1 MAGPTSC
8 RCRRKPPGRIGLVSY
23 VRLENLDD
31 ERRRIPASLLR
42 VPMIRQQTGFSCGA
56 AALQSVLQYW
66 GRTIDDERLLYNRLG
81 TKPEGGTRPKS
92 IATVARELGLDAVAR
107 QLLTHDDL
115 YWATKRGETVILSLQ
130 RWGANLPEEE
140 CTDGHFVVLMGIMGD
155 DDEEVFVMDPYTGTV
170 AWMPASDLLD
180 RWHDRAWPGE
190 PCDRRVAIFVKGKK
204 AHPAPLPTGLASRY
218 R

>member
-1 MAGPTSC
+1 M
-8 RCRRKPPGRIGLVSY
+8 SY
-23 VRLENLDD
+23 VRLENVDD
-31 ERRRIPASLLR
+31 ERRRIPAKLLR
-42 VPMIRQQTGFSCGA
+42 VPMIRQQTEFSCGA

-66 GRTIDDERLLYNRLG
+66 GRPVDDERLLYDRLG

-92 IATVARELGLDAVAR
+92 IATVARELGLDAAAR

-115 YWATKRGETVILSLQ
+115 YWAAKRGETVILSLQ
-130 RWGANLPEEE
+130 RWGANLPDDEE

-155 DDEEVFVMDPYTGTV
+155 DDEEVFVMDPYVGAV

-204 AHPAPLPTGLASRY
+204 AHPAALPTGVASRY